1 MRTRPL
7 LGRKAWFGPRRNGWG
22 LQPVSAEGW
31 VVSAVAAVAAIVLAT
46 AVRAARW
53 TAFLPLIVL
62 LVLVFVKG
70 TSPGGQ
76 REWEEFQASKHR

>member
-22 LQPVSAEGW
+22 LSPASAEGW
-31 VVSAVAAVAAIVLAT
+31 VVTFAAAAAAIVLA
-46 AVRAARW
+46 AVDRHERW
-53 TAFLPLIVL
+53 TAVLPVILL
-62 LVLVFVKG
+62 LVMVFVKG

-76 REWEEFQASKHR
+76 REWEEFQASKER